1 LTSIAISELT
11 KQLAEQALGSVT
23 AKPAAPVA
31 APPVENPA
39 AVMLGQVQAMQK
51 ALKDEDELIVL
62 AGSGTE
68 TVRVLECFA
77 PSPNVLVLMG
87 TDREKNAAR
96 LVAHVESLQLFC
108 KVSKT
113 APGSKPVRIAFLAP
127 RSKAD

>member
-1 LTSIAISELT
+1 MAIGELT

-23 AKPAAPVA
+23 AKPAAPTA
-31 APPVENPA
+31 APVENAA

-51 ALKDEDELIVL
+51 ALKDDDELVVL
-62 AGSGTE
+62 AGTGAE
-68 TVRVLECFA
+68 AVRVLECFA
-77 PSPNVLVLMG
+77 PSSNVVVLMG

-108 KVSKT
+108 KVAKAS
-113 APGSKPVRIAFLAP
+113 PGSKPVRIAFLAP